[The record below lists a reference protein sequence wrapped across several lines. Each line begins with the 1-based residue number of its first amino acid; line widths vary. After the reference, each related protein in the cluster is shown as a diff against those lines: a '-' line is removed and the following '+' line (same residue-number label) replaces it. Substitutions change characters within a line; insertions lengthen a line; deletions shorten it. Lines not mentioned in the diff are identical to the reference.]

1 MQPTANPCTNAH
13 LPGGLHR
20 GQGSGK
26 AASQDSWR
34 KLGLQQVAGWGPE
47 AGKLPEG
54 DGAEQ
59 ATKNPKGSTEM
70 QPKEWKIDGEV
81 WRPGPR
87 APVCWPS

>member
-34 KLGLQQVAGWGPE
+34 KLGLQQVAGWGAGSRE
-47 AGKLPEG
+47 ASRRRWG
-54 DGAEQ
+54 
-59 ATKNPKGSTEM
+59 
-70 QPKEWKIDGEV
+70 
-81 WRPGPR
+81 
-87 APVCWPS
+87 